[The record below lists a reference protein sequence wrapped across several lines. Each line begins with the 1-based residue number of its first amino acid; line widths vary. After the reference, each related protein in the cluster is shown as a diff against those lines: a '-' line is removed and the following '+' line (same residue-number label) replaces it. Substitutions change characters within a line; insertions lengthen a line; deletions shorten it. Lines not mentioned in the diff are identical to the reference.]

1 MAITRIQDI
10 FSSHFKTAFL
20 SRSATAEYTVLK
32 IQLLLPNRGENM
44 SGLSRDEMRERLG
57 NIDQIRDIIFGSQL
71 REYDGRIDKIES
83 NITLLEQDMRERIE
97 QVKAVCLTEI
107 RASIDSMEQ
116 RIKAM
121 SLTYQND
128 SADIRQVIDRVNK
141 KFSTSIETLDKAVDS
156 QTNAIRSDLSETRT
170 KLQEDTRNLRAQVF
184 EELDKRFSSLKNT
197 KVSRDDMAEIL
208 FELGLRIKGTEFAPE
223 LKEAAGTD
231 LSDFPL
237 LEATRVTE

>member
-1 MAITRIQDI
+1 
-10 FSSHFKTAFL
+10 
-20 SRSATAEYTVLK
+20 
-32 IQLLLPNRGENM
+32 M

-107 RASIDSMEQ
+107 RASIDSIEQ

-231 LSDFPL
+231 LSDFPI